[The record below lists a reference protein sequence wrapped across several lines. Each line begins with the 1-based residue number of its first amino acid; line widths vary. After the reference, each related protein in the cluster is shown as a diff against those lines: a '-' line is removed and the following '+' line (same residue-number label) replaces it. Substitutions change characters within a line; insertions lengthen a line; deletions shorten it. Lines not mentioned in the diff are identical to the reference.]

1 MNKFDYGAYASAIQS
16 ILSSPGRLQNGVTE
30 LKKKLD
36 NAEAK
41 EKADINKLSNQL
53 LSVKKACINQYNDIR
68 EALESIDVHVL
79 PAQQRPLPSQLVIED
94 AVASQK
100 DIAASIRGLIERHQ
114 RDILE
119 EQKRQR
125 AQKEAELLQ
134 QEADA
139 RARAQAE
146 RQAAIEAKKREE
158 DRINAE
164 KQAALQQQL
173 AEEKEKQ
180 QREELKSRL
189 EKLIPA
195 GVILVII
202 IIVLLLKH

>member
-1 MNKFDYGAYASAIQS
+1 M
-16 ILSSPGRLQNGVTE
+16 TE

-53 LSVKKACINQYNDIR
+53 LSVKKACINQYNEIR

-164 KQAALQQQL
+164 KQAALQKQL

-180 QREELKSRL
+180 QREELKKRL
-189 EKLIPA
+189 ERLIPA
-195 GVILVII
+195 GVIFVII
-202 IIVLLLKH
+202 LLIILLKH